1 MTRGQDWTYDS
12 LPGLLE
18 SWPDAV
24 VVVDDHEDIVLVN
37 AATEALFGYSRED
50 LIGRSADALSLRR
63 MDGSDFEADISLHPF
78 DTAVGTFVLSVI
90 RDVTER
96 RRLERDARHFIA
108 VVESSSD
115 AIIGKDLD
123 GLVVLWNRGAESLY
137 GYAEAEM
144 LGRSL
149 SVLVP
154 PGHDDELPELLRRV
168 RIGERVDRHETVQAR
183 KDGIQV
189 DVSLTMAPIRDDEH
203 GVVGVATTARDIS
216 ARVRYQQQ
224 LRFLAEH
231 DALTGAANRRR
242 FERDVTNQVGRAR
255 RYGESAAL
263 LLIDVDDFKR
273 INDTHGHKAGDRALK
288 AIVISISGR
297 LRDTDVF
304 ARIGGDEFAAMLPYA
319 GAAQARAVAD
329 DLRRAVSGSPI
340 HLGDAITVVLSISVG
355 IALIDPETESDESVL
370 AAADRAMYEDK
381 CRNGRATARIASKAG
396 PRR

>member
-24 VVVDDHEDIVLVN
+24 VVVDDDEEIVLVN

-50 LIGRSADALSLRR
+50 LIGQSADVLSLRR
-63 MDGSDFEADISLHPF
+63 RDGRDFEVDISLHPF

-115 AIIGKDLD
+115 AIIGTDLD

-137 GYAEAEM
+137 GYAGAEM

-154 PGHDDELPELLRRV
+154 PGNDDELPELLRRV
-168 RIGERVDRHETVQAR
+168 RIGERVDHHETVQAR

-189 DVSLTMAPIRDDEH
+189 EVSLTMAPIRDDEQ

-216 ARVRYQQQ
+216 ARV
-224 LRFLAEH
+224 A
-231 DALTGAANRRR
+231 TSSS
-242 FERDVTNQVGRAR
+242 
-255 RYGESAAL
+255 SA
-263 LLIDVDDFKR
+263 
-273 INDTHGHKAGDRALK
+273 
-288 AIVISISGR
+288 S
-297 LRDTDVF
+297 
-304 ARIGGDEFAAMLPYA
+304 
-319 GAAQARAVAD
+319 
-329 DLRRAVSGSPI
+329 SPS
-340 HLGDAITVVLSISVG
+340 TT
-355 IALIDPETESDESVL
+355 P
-370 AAADRAMYEDK
+370 
-381 CRNGRATARIASKAG
+381 
-396 PRR
+396 

>member
-24 VVVDDHEDIVLVN
+24 VVVDDHEEIVLVN

-50 LIGRSADALSLRR
+50 LIGRSADVLSRR
-63 MDGSDFEADISLHPF
+63 MDATEFDVDISLHPF

-149 SVLVP
+149 SVLAP

-168 RIGERVDRHETVQAR
+168 RSGERVDHHETVQAR

-203 GVVGVATTARDIS
+203 RVVGVATTARDIS

-288 AIVISISGR
+288 AIVIAISGR

-340 HLGDAITVVLSISVG
+340 HLADAITVVLSISVG

-381 CRNGRATARIASKAG
+381 SRNARATARIAAQAG
-396 PRR
+396 RRQ

>member
-1 MTRGQDWTYDS
+1 
-12 LPGLLE
+12 
-18 SWPDAV
+18 
-24 VVVDDHEDIVLVN
+24 
-37 AATEALFGYSRED
+37 
-50 LIGRSADALSLRR
+50 
-63 MDGSDFEADISLHPF
+63 
-78 DTAVGTFVLSVI
+78 
-90 RDVTER
+90 
-96 RRLERDARHFIA
+96 
-108 VVESSSD
+108 
-115 AIIGKDLD
+115 
-123 GLVVLWNRGAESLY
+123 LVVLWNRGAESLY

>member
-24 VVVDDHEDIVLVN
+24 VVVDDHEEIVLVN

-50 LIGRSADALSLRR
+50 LIGRSADVLSRR
-63 MDGSDFEADISLHPF
+63 MDATEFDVDISLHPF

-149 SVLVP
+149 SVLAP

-168 RIGERVDRHETVQAR
+168 RSGERVDHHETVQAR

-203 GVVGVATTARDIS
+203 RVVGVATTARDIS

-288 AIVISISGR
+288 AIVIAISGR

-340 HLGDAITVVLSISVG
+340 HLADAITVVLSISVG

-381 CRNGRATARIASKAG
+381 CRNGGATARIASKAG